1 MNIRKVLYLLFLL
14 LGLCLAF
21 AVSAAPTT
29 SNANNSSAETRSQ
42 EKATANSEGKAVY
55 DTICSNCHEAGVPR
69 APSRGML
76 QFMAPSAIYHALT
89 EGVMAAQVGNLS
101 NDKKRAVAEYL
112 TGQSLTAD
120 GESDNFVTCSGDS
133 AQFDFDAPPK
143 VSGWGVTADNKREFT
158 SDIAGINRSN
168 VAKLRVKW
176 AFGFPDAVRARSHPV
191 VAGGA
196 VYVGSQDGRVFALD
210 RDSGCVRWTFRARSE
225 VRTAIVISPWAA
237 GDTQAQPRLF
247 FGDYLG
253 NVYAVDAVNGELAW
267 QQRPDS
273 HSNAT
278 ITGAPALH
286 NGRLYV
292 PVSSLEVISAI
303 KPEYRCCTFRGS
315 VVAYDATSGK
325 QIWKTFTIADEP
337 IAQGKNSVGAD
348 RLAPSGAPIWNSPA
362 IDVKRN
368 QLYVG
373 TGENY
378 SSPANNTS
386 DAIIAMNLD
395 TGNINWVFQATAGD
409 AWNGA
414 CEAKDTTNCP
424 TEKGPDYDF
433 GAATLLAR
441 ASTGEDF
448 VLGGQKSGMV
458 WALDPANGKLKWQRQ
473 VSQGGLVGGVHFGMA
488 VSGDRVFVPISDA
501 MASALH
507 APREPNPGVFALDL
521 RTGEYL
527 WKWHA
532 KDDVC
537 NGRELCMPGNG
548 AAITT
553 TPELVFAGSI
563 DGYIRAHDTRTGE
576 VLWSFNTAR
585 DFVTVS
591 GGTARGG
598 AMEGAASAVLQDG
611 MMFLNSG
618 YLFNPNMPGNL
629 FLAFTIDDNA
639 E

>member
-1 MNIRKVLYLLFLL
+1 MKTSRTLPVLLALLSLQ
-14 LGLCLAF
+14 LA
-21 AVSAAPTT
+21 VTTDAAPT
-29 SNANNSSAETRSQ
+29 SGAPAESDVAGVLDISKDNN
-42 EKATANSEGKAVY
+42 EGKAVY
-55 DTICSNCHEAGVPR
+55 DTICANCHEAGVPR

-89 EGVMAAQVGNLS
+89 EGVMAVQVGNLS

-112 TGQSLTAD
+112 TGQSLAAEGD
-120 GESDNFVTCSGDS
+120 GENFVACSGDA
-133 AQFDFDAPPK
+133 AQFDFNAPPK

-158 SDIAGINRSN
+158 SDIAGINRAN
-168 VAKLRVKW
+168 VKKLKVKW

-191 VAGGA
+191 IAGGA

-210 RDSGCVRWTFRARSE
+210 RDSGCVRWAFRARSE
-225 VRTAIVISPWAA
+225 VRTAIVISPWTA
-237 GDTQAQPRLF
+237 GDTQSLPQLY

-253 NVYAVDAVNGELAW
+253 NVYAVDAIDGDLVW

-315 VVAYDATSGK
+315 VVAYDAASGE
-325 QIWKTFTIADEP
+325 QLWKTYTIAQEP
-337 IAQGKNSVGAD
+337 VVQGKNAVGAD

-386 DAIIAMNLD
+386 DAIMAMDLD
-395 TGNINWVFQATAGD
+395 TGTINWVFQATAGD
-409 AWNGA
+409 AWNSA
-414 CEAKDTTNCP
+414 CEAQDTTNCP
-424 TEKGPDYDF
+424 SEKGPDYDF
-433 GAATLLAR
+433 GAAAILAQ
-441 ASTGEDF
+441 ASTGQEF

-458 WALDPANGKLKWQRQ
+458 WALDPDSGKLKWQRQ

-501 MASALH
+501 MQSTLH
-507 APREPNPGVFALDL
+507 APREPNPGLFALDL
-521 RTGEYL
+521 TSGEYL

-537 NGRELCMPGNG
+537 HGRELCMPGNG

-563 DGYIRAHDTRTGE
+563 DGYIRAHDTRSGE
-576 VLWSFNTAR
+576 VLWSFNTAQ
-585 DFVTVS
+585 DFVTVA
-591 GGTARGG
+591 GTTASGG

-629 FLAFTIDDNA
+629 FLAFTIDDNT